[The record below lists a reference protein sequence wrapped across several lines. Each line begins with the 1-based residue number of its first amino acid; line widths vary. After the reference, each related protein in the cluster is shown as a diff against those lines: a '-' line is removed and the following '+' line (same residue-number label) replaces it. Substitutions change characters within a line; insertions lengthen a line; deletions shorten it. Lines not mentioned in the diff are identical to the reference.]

1 MYDEAY
7 VEETRLVGT
16 EEYKNII
23 GRKSGKSFY
32 LWKIYFNKDINYL
45 RTSDEKQQ
53 NFDCYS
59 LKIKNVSDS
68 RFQLERQSYRE
79 GTDYSTYTYV
89 DKAQCEKLL
98 GGDTAWMKDC
108 DDALLKELYIQMTVN
123 KIEPGVIVCYEREIY
138 RMHGSGDMIIFDK
151 SIRSS
156 YDFEAASALHGDAV
170 MQERLQKDCVVMTYH
185 KPVLVPRVIASIL
198 NFNDGRKIIMES

>member
-23 GRKSGKSFY
+23 GKKNGKSFH

-45 RTSDEKQQ
+45 RASDEKHH

-59 LKIKNVSDS
+59 LNIKNVSDS
-68 RFQLERQSYRE
+68 RIQLERQSYRE
-79 GTDYSTYTYV
+79 GTYYSTYTYV

-98 GGDTAWMKDC
+98 GGDIEWMKDC
-108 DDALLKELYIQMTVN
+108 GDALLEELYIQMTVN
-123 KIEPGVIVCYEREIY
+123 KIEPGVIVRYEREIY

-156 YDFEAASALHGDAV
+156 YDFETASV
-170 MQERLQKDCVVMTYH
+170 MEGGVKLQERLQKDCVVMTYH

-198 NFNDGRKIIMES
+198 NFNEGRKIIMES

>member
-7 VEETRLVGT
+7 VEETKLVKT

-23 GRKSGKSFY
+23 GKKSGKAFH

-45 RTSDEKQQ
+45 RTAAEKQA

-59 LKIKNVSDS
+59 INVKSASDS
-68 RFQLERQSYRE
+68 RIQIERQSYRE
-79 GTDYSTYTYV
+79 GTYYSTYTYV
-89 DKAQCEKLL
+89 DKAQCEKIIS
-98 GGDTAWMKDC
+98 GDVEWMSSVN
-108 DDALLKELYIQMTVN
+108 DALLKELYVQMTVN
-123 KIEPGVIVCYEREIY
+123 KITPGVIVRYEREIY

-151 SIRSS
+151 SIQSA
-156 YDFEAASALHGDAV
+156 YDFETEGILNSSAA
-170 MQERLQKDCVVMTYH
+170 MRERLPKECIVMTYH

-198 NFNDGRKIIMES
+198 NFSEGRKIIMES